1 MIIESN
7 IRIIIIFAQIF
18 EKRIRMAFLKV
29 LLNVSLIFTAATLS
43 IDEDLENDLSTVN
56 YRLPDN
62 VVPVHYNIGLIPYI
76 EKDNFTFDGKSHIII
91 EIRRASQNISLH
103 ALDLIINETATSLI
117 SNDTDIYAPTMHNY
131 DNKTEIL
138 TLYFNDKLSPGI
150 YSLYIQFIGILN
162 DELHGFFRT
171 SYTNEKGEKV

>member
-1 MIIESN
+1 MIIGSN
-7 IRIIIIFAQIF
+7 IQVIFIQIF

-29 LLNVSLIFTAATLS
+29 LLNVGLIFIATTALPVDGDS
-43 IDEDLENDLSTVN
+43 GNDLSTTVN

-76 EKDNFTFDGKSHIII
+76 EKDNFTFDGKSHVII
-91 EIRRASQNISLH
+91 EIRRASRDISLH

-117 SNDTDIYAPTMHNY
+117 NSDTDIYAPMVHNY
-131 DNKTEIL
+131 DNETEIL
-138 TLYFNDKLSPGI
+138 TLHFNDELPPGI

-162 DELHGFFRT
+162 DDLHGFFRT
-171 SYTNEKGEKV
+171 SYINEKEERV

>member
-1 MIIESN
+1 
-7 IRIIIIFAQIF
+7 
-18 EKRIRMAFLKV
+18 MAFLKV
-29 LLNVSLIFTAATLS
+29 LLNVGLIFTAAALS

-76 EKDNFTFDGKSHIII
+76 EKDNFTFNGKSHIII

-117 SNDTDIYAPTMHNY
+117 SNDTDIYAPTTHNY

-171 SYTNEKGEKV
+171 SYTNEKGEKVS